1 MHDAGSRRYSSD
13 RSSCAFRG
21 GERSEHFRVSLMEF
35 QKFLLEYQ
43 RVSSAPAVGPG
54 DGQGAVGLRFSQGW
68 SFTHAL
74 CSWLMAQKA
83 DGHP

>member
-1 MHDAGSRRYSSD
+1 
-13 RSSCAFRG
+13 
-21 GERSEHFRVSLMEF
+21 MEF

-54 DGQGAVGLRFSQGW
+54 DGQGAVGLHFSQGW
-68 SFTHAL
+68 SFTHTL
-74 CSWLMAQKA
+74 CSLLMAQKA